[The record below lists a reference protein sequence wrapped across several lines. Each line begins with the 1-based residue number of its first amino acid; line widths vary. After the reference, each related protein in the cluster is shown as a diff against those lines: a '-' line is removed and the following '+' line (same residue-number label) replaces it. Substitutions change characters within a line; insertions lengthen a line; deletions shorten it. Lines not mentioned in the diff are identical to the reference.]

1 MRVGPS
7 QEEIR
12 RSNLGALLRSVHLHG
27 AMSRADL
34 TTSLGLNRSTIG
46 ALTADL
52 AAAGLVSEGV
62 PREQRGRAGRPSL
75 VVRPESEHVYVFAFA
90 VEVDRIVAA
99 RVGLGGVVLDR
110 HAAVRERGDRSAA
123 QVVAPI
129 ADFVRQMQKAAPP
142 GARLVGSA
150 AAVSA
155 MVRREDGFVRLG
167 PELGWV
173 DQPLGE
179 ALADVIIST
188 GVDLF
193 PATRLRAPT
202 TPGAGAMP
210 AQRPAPDDDLVDAG
224 DGRTLLARR
233 GPAGTASAAS
243 GADEADL
250 PDDDVPDTET
260 DDGGGGSDAT
270 RQLVQVRNNAD
281 LAALAEHARGA
292 AVGCDNVVYL
302 YGDAGVGGGIIA
314 AGRPVTGHGGYGGEV
329 GHMVVNPA
337 GKPCSCG
344 SHGCWETEI
353 GEHALL
359 AAAGRDPSSGREGIL
374 SVVDAAGRGDASAQ
388 AAVRQVGDWLG
399 FGVANLVNIFNPEM
413 VIFGGTLREVYL
425 ASAAQVRSRLNRNA
439 LPACREHVRL
449 RTPVLGEDAALLG
462 AAELAFEPLFAD
474 PLDFA

>member
-110 HAAVRERGDRSAA
+110 HAAVRQRGDRSAA

-193 PATRLRAPT
+193 PATGVRTAP
-202 TPGAGAMP
+202 AGIVP
-210 AQRPAPDDDLVDAG
+210 AQRTPQAHDLVD
-224 DGRTLLARR
+224 
-233 GPAGTASAAS
+233 PS
-243 GADEADL
+243 GALTRSAQSARPGRPGGTDAADDTDEDL
-250 PDDDVPDTET
+250 GEPDGPEP
-260 DDGGGGSDAT
+260 APT
-270 RQLVQVRNNAD
+270 RALVQVRNNAD

-359 AAAGRDPSSGREGIL
+359 AAAGRNPSSGRDGIL
-374 SVVDAAGRGDASAQ
+374 AVVDAAGRGDASAQ

>member
-34 TTSLGLNRSTIG
+34 TASLGLNRSTIG

-75 VVRPESEHVYVFAFA
+75 VVRPESEKVYVFAFA

-99 RVGLGGVVLDR
+99 RVGLGGAVLDR
-110 HAAVRERGDRSAA
+110 FEAARPRGEHDAA
-123 QVVAPI
+123 TAVAPI
-129 ADFVRQMQKAAPP
+129 ADFVRKMRHTAPA
-142 GARLVGSA
+142 GARLIGSG

-155 MVRREDGFVRLG
+155 MVRRDDGFVRLG
-167 PELGWV
+167 PQLGWA

-179 ALADVIIST
+179 ALR
-188 GVDLF
+188 G
-193 PATRLRAPT
+193 
-202 TPGAGAMP
+202 
-210 AQRPAPDDDLVDAG
+210 LVG
-224 DGRTLLARR
+224 DGRAV
-233 GPAGTASAAS
+233 A
-243 GADEADL
+243 
-250 PDDDVPDTET
+250 
-260 DDGGGGSDAT
+260 
-270 RQLVQVRNNAD
+270 VRNNAD
-281 LAALAEHARGA
+281 LAALAEHTRGA
-292 AVGCDNVVYL
+292 AAGCDNLVYL
-302 YGDAGVGGGIIA
+302 YGDAGIGGGIIA

-329 GHMVVNPA
+329 GHMVVNPN
-337 GKPCSCG
+337 GKACSCG
-344 SHGCWETEI
+344 SRGCWETEI

-359 AAAGRDPSSGREGIL
+359 AAAGRSATAGREGIL
-374 SVVDAAGRGDASAQ
+374 TVVDAASRGDNTAQ
-388 AAVRQVGDWLG
+388 AAMRQVGDWLG

-425 ASAAQVRSRLNRNA
+425 ASAAQVRSRLNRNG

-449 RTPVLGEDAALLG
+449 RTPQLGQDAALIG

-474 PLDFA
+474 PLFADPLESA